1 MMADQTQILRLLKT
15 ARGQLD
21 GIIRMVE
28 EDRYCMD
35 ISHQIMATEAMLN
48 RTNREILS
56 AHLKHC
62 VKTAA
67 NEEEK
72 DKKIDELVEM
82 LGKLL
87 K

>member
-15 ARGQLD
+15 ARGQID

-35 ISHQIMATEAMLN
+35 IAHQVMATEAMLG
-48 RTNREILS
+48 RANREILS
-56 AHLKHC
+56 AHLKQC
-62 VKTAA
+62 VKTAESEA
-67 NEEEK
+67 EK
-72 DKKIDELVEM
+72 DQKIDELVEM

>member
-15 ARGQLD
+15 ARGQID

-35 ISHQIMATEAMLN
+35 IAHQVMATEAMLG
-48 RTNREILS
+48 RANREILS

-62 VKTAA
+62 VKTAESEA
-67 NEEEK
+67 EK
-72 DKKIDELVEM
+72 DQKIDELVEM